1 MKYLTIILII
11 LLISTTCFA
20 GDGKYVWDVHYVMGT
35 CLLNTSLMYGFNI
48 PFWKSS
54 AITFGASFGKEII
67 DGWYTAGKIQRS
79 KSRDYALDHT
89 NGFDVRDLKLACYGI
104 GLSSISY
111 FCNKMFVK
119 KNIKLYLNQSML
131 ALQIKL

>member
-48 PFWKSS
+48 PFWKSTG
-54 AITFGASFGKEII
+54 ITFSASFVKELI
-67 DGWYTAGKIQRS
+67 DDRYTAGKIQRS
-79 KSRDYALDHT
+79 KSRDYVLDHT

-111 FCNKMFVK
+111 FCNKIFVK
-119 KNIKLYLNQSML
+119 MKFELYLNQSTL
-131 ALQIKL
+131 AIQYKF

>member
-1 MKYLTIILII
+1 MKHLTIILII
-11 LLISTTCFA
+11 LLMSTTCYG

-35 CLLNTSLMYGFNI
+35 CLLNTSLMHSFDLS
-48 PFWKSS
+48 FWQS
-54 AITFGASFGKEII
+54 AGITFSASFVKELI
-67 DGWYTAGKIQRS
+67 DDRYTAGKIQRS
-79 KSRDYALDHT
+79 KSRDYVLDHT